1 METHQTTSSFSD
13 SGSGSNRWLY
23 ILMAVLALMI
33 IGLSFWLIST
43 KSDLRVLQDEKE
55 AQRIMLQHE
64 VDSVINEHNRTKQA
78 YGALADSL
86 VARDSIIQANA
97 QEIKKLLDT
106 QWEYHKIKR
115 KLEQLQ
121 VISQNY
127 VRQMDSLYTVN
138 KELVEE
144 NERIREQVAIERRRA
159 QQLEKTTDALTEQ
172 VETAAVFRT
181 FNVDVAGIRQRG
193 RGETEVNKANRVE
206 RIKICFT
213 LAENS
218 IIQAGNKNIY
228 IRIAAPDSRILV
240 KSRDDAYSFMYKG
253 ERLQYSIMEVVN
265 YQNANKEVC
274 VYWDKRDT
282 QELPPGLYYIDI
294 YEGDHQIG
302 EANLL
307 LK

>member
-1 METHQTTSSFSD
+1 METHQTARPIPSP
-13 SGSGSNRWLY
+13 GANRWLY
-23 ILMAVLALMI
+23 IILAVFAMAIIALSI
-33 IGLSFWLIST
+33 WLISA

-55 AQRIMLQHE
+55 AQRLMLQQE
-64 VDSVINEHNRTKQA
+64 VDSLIDAHNNTKLA

-86 VARDSIIQANA
+86 IARDSIIQANA

-106 QWEYHKIKR
+106 QWEYYKIKR
-115 KLEQLQ
+115 KLERLQ
-121 VISQNY
+121 VISQGY

-138 KELVEE
+138 QELTEE
-144 NERIREQVAIERRRA
+144 NERIREEVATERKKA
-159 QQLEKTTDALTEQ
+159 QQLIKTADALTEK
-172 VETAAVFRT
+172 VELAAVFKT
-181 FNVDVAGIRQRG
+181 YNVEVVGVRQRG
-193 RGETEVNKANRVE
+193 RGETETDRANRVE

-218 IIQAGNKNIY
+218 IIHAGNKNIY
-228 IRIAAPDSRILV
+228 IRIADPESKILV

-253 ERLQYSIMEVVN
+253 ERLQYSIMEIAD
-265 YQNANKEVC
+265 YQNTDQEVC

-282 QELPPGLYYIDI
+282 QELQPGLYYIDI

-307 LK
+307 LR